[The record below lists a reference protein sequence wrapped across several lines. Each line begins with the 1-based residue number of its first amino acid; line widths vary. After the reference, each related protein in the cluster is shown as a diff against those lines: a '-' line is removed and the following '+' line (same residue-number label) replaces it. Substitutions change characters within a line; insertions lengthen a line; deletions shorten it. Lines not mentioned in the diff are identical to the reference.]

1 MSISVAL
8 LVICLIIVSYTLGFV
23 SGTSSQWKDET
34 EKHIRGLEATLEKQ
48 GRMIE
53 NQTREIE
60 VLTQDLKMTK
70 NGLLT
75 NFEDANRR
83 LDEVEYTIQSEP
95 DISEITDRLNK
106 MSDILVNLMRVEGS
120 QGEAVVTKTEG
131 QMSSYTL
138 LDMIDEKEEEHHAER
153 T

>member
-1 MSISVAL
+1 MSFTVVL
-8 LVICLIIVSYTLGFV
+8 LTICLIILSYTLGFV
-23 SGTSSQWKDET
+23 AGTNSEWKDGV

-70 NGLLT
+70 NGFLT
-75 NFEDANRR
+75 NFEDVNRR

-95 DISEITDRLNK
+95 DVSEITDRLNK
-106 MSDILVNLMRVEGS
+106 MSDILVNLLHAEGS
-120 QGEAVVTKTEG
+120 QGEMVVTKTEG
-131 QMSSYTL
+131 QMPSYTL
-138 LDMIDEKEEEHHAER
+138 LDMIDEKEEEHHAE
-153 T
+153 

>member
-1 MSISVAL
+1 MTIGVAL

-23 SGTSSQWKDET
+23 TGTNSEWKDGV

-75 NFEDANRR
+75 NFEDVNRR

-95 DISEITDRLNK
+95 DVSEITDRLNK
-106 MSDILVNLMRVEGS
+106 MSDILVNLLHMEGS
-120 QGEAVVTKTEG
+120 QGEMVHTTSAEAVP
-131 QMSSYTL
+131 SYSL
-138 LDMIDEKEEEHHAER
+138 LDMIDKKEEEHHAE
-153 T
+153 

>member
-23 SGTSSQWKDET
+23 AGTNSEWKDGV

-95 DISEITDRLNK
+95 DVSEITDRLNK
-106 MSDILVNLMRVEGS
+106 MSDILVNLLHVEGS
-120 QGEAVVTKTEG
+120 QGEMVHTTSAEEVP
-131 QMSSYTL
+131 SYSL
-138 LDMIDEKEEEHHAER
+138 LDMIDEKEDENHAE
-153 T
+153 

>member
-1 MSISVAL
+1 MSLNTAL
-8 LVICLIIVSYTLGFV
+8 LIICLVIISYTFGFIA
-23 SGTSSQWKDET
+23 GTNSEWKDGI
-34 EKHIRGLEATLEKQ
+34 EKQIRGLDATVEKR

-75 NFEDANRR
+75 NFEDVNRR

-95 DISEITDRLNK
+95 DVSEITDRLNK
-106 MSDILVNLMRVEGS
+106 MSDILVNLLHTEGS
-120 QGEAVVTKTEG
+120 QGEMVHTTSTEAVPT
-131 QMSSYTL
+131 YNL
-138 LDMIDEKEEEHHAER
+138 LDMIDEKEDKSHAE
-153 T
+153 

>member
-1 MSISVAL
+1 MSFTVVL
-8 LVICLIIVSYTLGFV
+8 LTICLIILSYTLGFV
-23 SGTSSQWKDET
+23 AGTNSEWKDGV

-75 NFEDANRR
+75 NFEDVNRR

-95 DISEITDRLNK
+95 DVSEITDRLNK
-106 MSDILVNLMRVEGS
+106 MSDILVNLMHVEGS
-120 QGEAVVTKTEG
+120 QGEMVHTTSAEEVP
-131 QMSSYTL
+131 SYSL
-138 LDMIDEKEEEHHAER
+138 LDMIDEKEDENHAK
-153 T
+153 

>member
-8 LVICLIIVSYTLGFV
+8 LVICLVILSYTLGFV
-23 SGTSSQWKDET
+23 AGTNSEWKDGV

-75 NFEDANRR
+75 NFEDVNRR

-95 DISEITDRLNK
+95 DVSEITDRLNK
-106 MSDILVNLMRVEGS
+106 MSDILVNLLRVEGS
-120 QGEAVVTKTEG
+120 QGEMVVTKTEG
-131 QMSSYTL
+131 QMPSYTL
-138 LDMIDEKEEEHHAER
+138 LDMIDEKEEEHHAK
-153 T
+153 

>member
-1 MSISVAL
+1 MSSTVVL
-8 LVICLIIVSYTLGFV
+8 LTICLIILSYTLGFV
-23 SGTSSQWKDET
+23 AGTNSEWKDGV
-34 EKHIRGLEATLEKQ
+34 EKHIHGLEATLEKQ

-75 NFEDANRR
+75 NFEDVNRR

-95 DISEITDRLNK
+95 DVSEITDRLNK
-106 MSDILVNLMRVEGS
+106 MSDILVNLLHVEGS
-120 QGEAVVTKTEG
+120 QGEMVHTTPTEEVP
-131 QMSSYTL
+131 SYSL
-138 LDMIDEKEEEHHAER
+138 LDMIDEKEDENHAK
-153 T
+153 

>member
-1 MSISVAL
+1 MSFTVVL
-8 LVICLIIVSYTLGFV
+8 LTICLIILSYTLGFV
-23 SGTSSQWKDET
+23 AGTNSEWKDGV
-34 EKHIRGLEATLEKQ
+34 EKQIRGLEATLEKQ

-75 NFEDANRR
+75 NFEDVNRR

-95 DISEITDRLNK
+95 DVSEITDRLNK
-106 MSDILVNLMRVEGS
+106 MSDILVNLLHVEGS
-120 QGEAVVTKTEG
+120 QGEIVHTTSTEEVP
-131 QMSSYTL
+131 SYSL
-138 LDMIDEKEEEHHAER
+138 LDMIDEKENENHAE
-153 T
+153 

>member
-8 LVICLIIVSYTLGFV
+8 LVICLIIISYTLGV
-23 SGTSSQWKDET
+23 VAGTNSEWKDEI
-34 EKHIRGLEATLEKQ
+34 EKHVRGLEDALEKR

-75 NFEDANRR
+75 NFEDVNRR

-95 DISEITDRLNK
+95 DVYEITDRLNK
-106 MSDILVNLMRVEGS
+106 MSDILVNLLHAEGS
-120 QGEAVVTKTEG
+120 QGEMVHITCEGAVP
-131 QMSSYTL
+131 SYSL
-138 LDMIDEKEEEHHAER
+138 LDMVDEKEDENHAE
-153 T
+153 

>member
-70 NGLLT
+70 NGFLT
-75 NFEDANRR
+75 NFEDVNRR

-95 DISEITDRLNK
+95 DVSEITDRLNK
-106 MSDILVNLMRVEGS
+106 MSDILVNLLHAEGS
-120 QGEAVVTKTEG
+120 QGEAVNTKTEDE
-131 QMSSYTL
+131 MPSYTL
-138 LDMIDEKEEEHHAER
+138 MDMVDKKEKEHYDE
-153 T
+153 

>member
-1 MSISVAL
+1 MSFTVVL
-8 LVICLIIVSYTLGFV
+8 LTICLILLSYTLGFV
-23 SGTSSQWKDET
+23 AGTNSEWKDGV

-48 GRMIE
+48 GRIIE

-75 NFEDANRR
+75 NFEDVNRR

-95 DISEITDRLNK
+95 DVSEITDRLNK

-131 QMSSYTL
+131 QMPSYSL
-138 LDMIDEKEEEHHAER
+138 LDMIDEKEEEHHAE
-153 T
+153 

>member
-75 NFEDANRR
+75 NFEDVNRR

-95 DISEITDRLNK
+95 DVSEITDRLNK
-106 MSDILVNLMRVEGS
+106 MSDILVNLLHVEGS
-120 QGEAVVTKTEG
+120 QGEMVHTTPTEEVP
-131 QMSSYTL
+131 SYSL
-138 LDMIDEKEEEHHAER
+138 LDMIDEKEDESHAE
-153 T
+153 

>member
-1 MSISVAL
+1 MSFTVVL
-8 LVICLIIVSYTLGFV
+8 LTICLIILSYTLGFV
-23 SGTSSQWKDET
+23 AGTNSEWKDGV

-75 NFEDANRR
+75 NFEDVNRR

-95 DISEITDRLNK
+95 DVSEITDRLNK
-106 MSDILVNLMRVEGS
+106 MSDILVNLLHVEGS
-120 QGEAVVTKTEG
+120 QGEMVHTTSAEAVP
-131 QMSSYTL
+131 SYSL
-138 LDMIDEKEEEHHAER
+138 LDMIDEKEDENHAK
-153 T
+153 